1 MSASAL
7 TLRVRELVQRGRDM
21 TGGGSL
27 RGKVLRN
34 VGWMAIGFGC
44 DVLVRLISSMIL
56 TRLLDPGAYGLIST
70 VMVFMVFVGL
80 LSDLGIKTI
89 VTADDRGD
97 DPGFLSTLWTMQV
110 IRGFICAA
118 AVAAFALVWQHA
130 LAQHWL
136 AEKSSYANPLLPQL
150 LLLIS
155 VSLVLTGFS
164 SLKEFRLVRHLE
176 RGAIARMEIGTRIFT
191 AFVTVGL
198 AFLFRSVWAIALGM
212 LLSNVMRT
220 ALSHLTLSGPHIGL
234 RFDWTEIK
242 HILKLSR
249 WVALSSTMT
258 VLTTQADKVLIGYGF
273 GLATLGVYA
282 IALTLYTSATT
293 VVDQLN
299 SSLGIPLIRAL
310 LEKSEAD
317 RLRAYY
323 KFRLPI
329 DLYCAAGGTAMALF
343 GPLFFKIVYDP
354 RYLMGGMYFAL
365 FGIKIVL
372 MPMHLFNNFL
382 YAQLRYKLA
391 SMIGMIRGVI
401 FLSAMALAVWFRS
414 IHLMVFFIAL
424 ENLPEI
430 VAFFL
435 LRRTG
440 IPFQMKRDGALLALA
455 AVLAIYLMA

>member
-1 MSASAL
+1 LASAL
-7 TLRVRELVQRGRDM
+7 TIRVRELVQRGQALA
-21 TGGGSL
+21 GSGSL
-27 RGKVLRN
+27 RDRVLRN

-44 DVLVRLISSMIL
+44 DVVIRLASSMIL

-70 VMVFMVFVGL
+70 VMVFMIFVSL

-89 VTADDRGD
+89 ITADERGD
-97 DPGFLSTLWTMQV
+97 DPGFLSVLWTMQV

-130 LAQHWL
+130 LAAHWL
-136 AEKSSYANPLLPQL
+136 SEKSSYADPLLPQL
-150 LLLIS
+150 LLL
-155 VSLVLTGFS
+155 VSFSLILTGFS

-176 RGAIARMEIGTRIFT
+176 RGAIARMEIATRIFT
-191 AFVTVGL
+191 TVVTVGL
-198 AFLFRSVWAIALGM
+198 AFLFRSVWAIAVGM
-212 LLSNVMRT
+212 MFSNAFRM
-220 ALSHLTLSGPHIGL
+220 ALTHLTLSGPRIRL
-234 RFDWTEIK
+234 RFDWEEIK
-242 HILKLSR
+242 HVLKLSR
-249 WVALSSTMT
+249 WVALNSTMT

-273 GLATLGVYA
+273 GLTTLGVYA

-310 LEKSEAD
+310 LEKPEAD

-329 DLYCAAGGTAMALF
+329 DLYCAAGGTAMVLF
-343 GPLFFKIVYDP
+343 GPLFFKIAYDP
-354 RYLMGGMYFAL
+354 RYEMGGIYFAL
-365 FGIKIVL
+365 FGLKIVL
-372 MPMHLFNNFL
+372 MPLHLFGNFL
-382 YAQLRYKLA
+382 FAQLRYKLM
-391 SMIGMIRGVI
+391 SMIGMIRGTI
-401 FLSAMALAVWFRS
+401 FLSAMALAVWLQS
-414 IHLMVFFIAL
+414 IHLMVLFIAL

-440 IPFQMKRDGALLALA
+440 IPFQMKRDGALFGLA
-455 AVLAIYLMA
+455 AALGIYLLI